1 MRWQFWLIFLP
12 LAVVVIALS
21 VVNRDP
27 VTFSIGFG
35 SAWQVPLFLLLL
47 AGALLGILFGGIGAW
62 LAGGNGRRRGR
73 HARAEAATTRDELEN
88 LRRKNA
94 ALAAEL
100 ERARGPHADD
110 GGAPALAA
118 PRDADAA

>member
-47 AGALLGILFGGIGAW
+47 GAALLGILFGGIGAW

-73 HARAEAATTRDELEN
+73 LARTEAAQARDQ
-88 LRRKNA
+88 
-94 ALAAEL
+94 LAAERRKTAAL
-100 ERARGPHADD
+100 QAELDAARTAGPEGDAL
-110 GGAPALAA
+110 PALAA
-118 PRDADAA
+118 PRGADAA

>member
-47 AGALLGILFGGIGAW
+47 GAALLGILFGGIGAW

-73 HARAEAATTRDELEN
+73 HARAEAAQARDQ
-88 LRRKNA
+88 
-94 ALAAEL
+94 LAAERRKTAAL
-100 ERARGPHADD
+100 QAELDEVRAAAPD
-110 GGAPALAA
+110 GGTPPALSA
-118 PRDADAA
+118 PRGADAA